1 VDQSH
6 RQSGVD
12 TGRGGDAPVTTAGGV
27 SCALTL
33 AVATPA
39 ELVIQVAAAHRPDRM
54 VYDRHEALL
63 DGTPVNLVEIVDGD
77 GGRQHL
83 LHAGPGTLVV
93 TYHADVSRWSQRV
106 AAPITDAQRVVG
118 LRPSRYC
125 PSDRLVG
132 FARREFGQATSA
144 AATVR
149 TICDYVWSHITYDSG
164 ATTVGSDAIETL
176 VAGRGV
182 CRDFAHLVTALCRAV
197 GVPARMAAVY
207 APGLSPMDFHAVVET
222 VIDGAWWCWDATR
235 RAPRQTLVRIATG
248 RDAADVAFA
257 TVLAGHVDLTGMEI
271 MAAAVGDLPLDDHEQ
286 PVRLG

>member
-1 VDQSH
+1 MDRSH

-12 TGRGGDAPVTTAGGV
+12 TGRGGDAPVTAARGV
-27 SCALTL
+27 GCVLTL
-33 AVATPA
+33 ALATPA
-39 ELVIQVAAAHRPDRM
+39 ELVIQVAAAHRADRI
-54 VYDRHEALL
+54 VYDRQEALL
-63 DGTPVNLVEIVDGD
+63 DGTSVNLVEIVDGE

-83 LHAGPGTLVV
+83 LRAGPGTLVV
-93 TYHADVSRWSQRV
+93 TYHAEVSRWSQPV
-106 AAPITDAQRVVG
+106 LAPITDAQRIAG

-132 FARREFGQATSA
+132 FARREFGEATSA

-149 TICDYVWSHITYDSG
+149 AICDYVWSHVTYDSS

-176 VAGRGV
+176 IAGRGV
-182 CRDFAHLVTALCRAV
+182 CRDFAHLVMALCRAV

-257 TVLAGHVDLTGMEI
+257 TVLAGQVDLPAMEI
-271 MAAAVGDLPLDDHEQ
+271 MAVAVGDLPLDDHEQ
-286 PVRLG
+286 AVGLG